1 MNILDS
7 TLAQKF
13 IDKFAKNFEYNI
25 NIMNENGVIIASKDA
40 TRIGD
45 FHEVAYG
52 LLQGTL
58 DSGVVNEERK
68 YIGTKPGVN
77 LFIDYKGKPVGVI
90 CVTGDPETVTNFAYL
105 VKSSMETMLEYEMQ
119 MHEKRSKLNK
129 VEEFLYYLLF
139 EENPDLKIAG
149 KLADEIGLNRELY
162 RIPLILKCGK
172 SYDPK
177 MIVQILHTVR
187 GHSHLDLI
195 TVARNQDIVIFK
207 VVKSKGGQ
215 EIADHKAMLTDYYAA
230 FLEQL
235 PESLRPE
242 TFTFYV
248 GTLQKRLEK
257 YRASFVQAQEL
268 SMIKK
273 ERSGIFF
280 IEDNILNYFR
290 NLVNLKVYDD
300 LFNVYQD
307 LFSEDEKEVT
317 ARTIEV
323 LSNNNYNVVTSA
335 KELFIHRNT
344 LVFRLNKIK
353 STLNIDPIANA
364 GDREFL
370 NELAHYLR
378 NR

>member
-25 NIMNENGVIIASKDA
+25 NIMNENGVIIASKD
-40 TRIGD
+40 TSRIGD

-58 DSGVVNEERK
+58 DTGVVNEERK
-68 YIGTKPGVN
+68 FLGTKPGVN
-77 LFIDYKGKPVGVI
+77 LFIDYKSKPVGII
-90 CVTGDPETVTNFAYL
+90 CVTGNPETVTNFAYL

-129 VEEFLYYLLF
+129 VEEFLFYLLF

-149 KLADEIGLNRELY
+149 RMADEIGLNRELF
-162 RIPLILKCGK
+162 RVPVIIKC
-172 SYDPK
+172 SRPHDPK
-177 MIVQILHTVR
+177 GVVQVLHSVK
-187 GHSHLDLI
+187 GHSHLDLM

-207 VVKSKGGQ
+207 VIKSRGGL
-215 EIADHKAMLTDYYAA
+215 EVADHKAMLNEYYQD
-230 FLEQL
+230 FLDQL
-235 PESLRPE
+235 PETFGKE
-242 TFTFYV
+242 DFTFCV

-257 YRASFVQAQEL
+257 YRPSFVQAQEL
-268 SMIKK
+268 SLLKK
-273 ERSGIFF
+273 EKSGILFV
-280 IEDNILNYFR
+280 EDNILDYFR
-290 NLVNLKVYDD
+290 SLVNLKIYDD
-300 LFNVYQD
+300 LFNVYND
-307 LFSEDEKEVT
+307 LFTEDEKEVT
-317 ARTIEV
+317 AKTIEV
-323 LSNNNYNVVTSA
+323 LSKNNYNVVTSA

-353 STLNIDPIANA
+353 STLNIDPISNA
-364 GDREFL
+364 SDREFL
-370 NELAHYLR
+370 NELAYYFR

>member
-25 NIMNENGVIIASKDA
+25 NIMNENGVIIASKDF

-58 DSGVVNEERK
+58 DTGVVNEERK
-68 YIGTKPGVN
+68 YLGTKPGVN
-77 LFIDYKGKPVGVI
+77 LFIDYKNKPVGVI

-119 MHEKRSKLNK
+119 MQEKRSKLNK

-139 EENPDLKIAG
+139 EENPDYKIAG
-149 KLADEIGLNRELY
+149 RLADEIALNRELF
-162 RIPLILKCGK
+162 RIPVIIKCAK
-172 SYDPK
+172 HHDPK
-177 MIVQILHTVR
+177 EIVKRLHSVR
-187 GHSHLDLI
+187 GHSHLDLM

-207 VVKSKGGQ
+207 VIKSRNGL
-215 EIADHKAMLTDYYAA
+215 EIADHKAMLTEYYND
-230 FLEQL
+230 FIEQL
-235 PESLRPE
+235 PESYNKE
-242 TFTFYV
+242 DFTFYV
-248 GTLQKRLEK
+248 GSLQKRLEK
-257 YRASFVQAQEL
+257 YRSSFGQAQEL
-268 SMIKK
+268 SLLNK
-273 ERSGIFF
+273 EKSGIYFV
-280 IEDNILNYFR
+280 EDNILDYFR
-290 NLVNLKVYDD
+290 SLVNLKVYDD
-300 LFNVYQD
+300 LFNVYKD
-307 LFSEDEKEVT
+307 LFTEEEMEVT
-317 ARTIEV
+317 AKTIEV
-323 LSNNNYNVVTSA
+323 LSQNNYNVVTSA

-353 STLNIDPIANA
+353 STLNIDPISNA

-370 NELAHYLR
+370 NELAYYFR
-378 NR
+378 NK